1 MWTYACIK
9 RYTYFFVA
17 FAIGKWT
24 QETCRIM
31 MRKMYERVQL
41 PFPDNKIEIFT
52 DGDKDYEHVLSELYA
67 ETCMT
72 YGQLIKIREKGRVV
86 DKEKRLIFGNP
97 DPNDIETT
105 DIENFNG
112 ICRERG
118 GRVVRKTK
126 CFSKYKR
133 RLECAIHLFQFYW
146 NFINEFKRD
155 TSPAISEELS
165 DHIWSWHEFL
175 MYHFAV

>member
-1 MWTYACIK
+1 
-9 RYTYFFVA
+9 
-17 FAIGKWT
+17 
-24 QETCRIM
+24 M

-52 DGDKDYEHVLSELYA
+52 DGNNDYEHVLSELYA
-67 ETCMT
+67 ETCMN

-118 GRVVRKTK
+118 GRVV
-126 CFSKYKR
+126 
-133 RLECAIHLFQFYW
+133 
-146 NFINEFKRD
+146 
-155 TSPAISEELS
+155 
-165 DHIWSWHEFL
+165 
-175 MYHFAV
+175 

>member
-1 MWTYACIK
+1 
-9 RYTYFFVA
+9 
-17 FAIGKWT
+17 
-24 QETCRIM
+24 

-41 PFPDNKIEIFT
+41 PLPDSKIEIFT
-52 DGDKDYEHVLSELYA
+52 DGNNDYEHVLSELYA
-67 ETCMT
+67 ETCMN

-155 TSPAISEELS
+155 TSPAISEELT

>member
-1 MWTYACIK
+1 
-9 RYTYFFVA
+9 
-17 FAIGKWT
+17 
-24 QETCRIM
+24 

-41 PFPDNKIEIFT
+41 PFPDSKIEIFT
-52 DGDKDYEHVLSELYA
+52 DGNSDYEHVLSELYA
-67 ETCMT
+67 ETCMN
-72 YGQLIKIREKGRVV
+72 YGQLIKIRENGRVV

-126 CFSKYKR
+126 CFSKR
-133 RLECAIHLFQFYW
+133 RSRIECSVQLFQFYW
-146 NFINEFKRD
+146 NFINNFKRK
-155 TSPAISEELS
+155 TTPAMMEGTT
-165 DHIWSWHEFL
+165 DHPWNWHEFFYFPL
-175 MYHFAV
+175 TILN